1 MGVFCNQKFQFKVDK
16 LADGVA
22 VLKDG
27 ECALLT
33 TDSRPRQ
40 SIVGEPTICDYFIAK
55 SGDKTL
61 LGGDDAETVKEW
73 REFATTLTKWV
84 PLSQITRREN
94 IEEKLE
100 KLDTYIATRT
110 CIVRNTFTLADIAV
124 WAALKGL
131 LGAGDSPL
139 VLDVAIPEKFPYA
152 ARWYS
157 YIASVPSVKQTIG
170 RVSGGLRQAQRQ
182 TPTKTVE
189 TKKGEI
195 SLDGTP
201 ESMPELPFAE
211 DGKVMTRFPPEASG
225 YMHIGH
231 VKAAMLNYYYAKRYH
246 GKLLLRF
253 DDTNPSKEKEEFETS
268 IIDDL
273 ARLGIKADKFSHTS
287 DFFDTILDYAR
298 QMIREGL
305 AFMDNTDQET
315 MRKERMERKESKMR
329 NTSPEENMRLFEALC
344 RGEPEVQDY
353 CLRAKID
360 MKSDNGTMRDP
371 VLVRYF
377 PLTHMRTG
385 DKYKAYPC
393 YDLACPIVDSI
404 EGVTHAMRTTEYKDR
419 DEQYMWIQKALR
431 LRPVHLVEFARLNF
445 QYTLMSKRKLTWMVD
460 HHEVDGWDD
469 PRFPTV
475 KGVLRRGV
483 QVEALRSFILSQV
496 GAARRREG

>member
-1 MGVFCNQKFQFKVDK
+1 M
-16 LADGVA
+16 
-22 VLKDG
+22 
-27 ECALLT
+27 
-33 TDSRPRQ
+33 
-40 SIVGEPTICDYFIAK
+40 
-55 SGDKTL
+55 
-61 LGGDDAETVKEW
+61 
-73 REFATTLTKWV
+73 
-84 PLSQITRREN
+84 
-94 IEEKLE
+94 
-100 KLDTYIATRT
+100 
-110 CIVRNTFTLADIAV
+110 
-124 WAALKGL
+124 
-131 LGAGDSPL
+131 
-139 VLDVAIPEKFPYA
+139 
-152 ARWYS
+152 
-157 YIASVPSVKQTIG
+157 KQTVG
-170 RVSGGLRQAQRQ
+170 RVGGSLRQAAKQAAN
-182 TPTKTVE
+182 P
-189 TKKGEI
+189 KKVIEHKSGEI
-195 SLDGTP
+195 SLAGTP

-211 DGKVMTRFPPEASG
+211 EGKVMTRFPPEASG

-231 VKAAMLNYYYAKRYH
+231 VKAAMLNYYYAKRYN

-268 IIDDL
+268 IIGDL
-273 ARLGIKADKFSHTS
+273 AKLGIKADVFSHTS
-287 DFFDTILDYAR
+287 DYFDVILDYAR
-298 QMIREGL
+298 QLIREGL

-315 MRKERMERKESKMR
+315 MRKERGERKESKMR
-329 NTSPEENMRLFEALC
+329 NTPVEENMRLFEALC

-377 PLTHMRTG
+377 PLTHARTG

-419 DEQYMWIQKALR
+419 DEQYQWLQKALR

-445 QYTLMSKRKLTWMVD
+445 QYTLMSKRKLTWMVE
-460 HHEVDGWDD
+460 HKEVDGWDD

-496 GAARRREG
+496 HHFIHSMIHRVSQSVL

>member
-1 MGVFCNQKFQFKVDK
+1 M
-16 LADGVA
+16 
-22 VLKDG
+22 
-27 ECALLT
+27 
-33 TDSRPRQ
+33 TD
-40 SIVGEPTICDYFIAK
+40 VE
-55 SGDKTL
+55 
-61 LGGDDAETVKEW
+61 
-73 REFATTLTKWV
+73 
-84 PLSQITRREN
+84 
-94 IEEKLE
+94 
-100 KLDTYIATRT
+100 
-110 CIVRNTFTLADIAV
+110 
-124 WAALKGL
+124 
-131 LGAGDSPL
+131 
-139 VLDVAIPEKFPYA
+139 IPEKFPYA
-152 ARWYS
+152 ARWFNFIS
-157 YIASVPSVKQTIG
+157 AVPSVKQTVG
-170 RVSGGLRQAQRQ
+170 RVGGTLRMAAKQA
-182 TPTKTVE
+182 TAPKKEVT

-211 DGKVMTRFPPEASG
+211 EGKVVTRFPPEASG
-225 YMHIGH
+225 YMHVGH

-273 ARLGIKADKFSHTS
+273 AKLGIKADLFSHTS
-287 DFFDTILDYAR
+287 DYFDVILNYAR
-298 QMIREGL
+298 QLIQEGL

-329 NTSPEENMRLFEALC
+329 NTPVEENMRLFEALC
-344 RGEPEVQDY
+344 RGEPDMQDY

-360 MKSDNGTMRDP
+360 MKSDNGTMHDP

-377 PLTHMRTG
+377 PLTHIRTG

-419 DEQYMWIQKALR
+419 DEQYKWIQRALR
-431 LRPVHLVEFARLNF
+431 LREVHLVEFARLNF
-445 QYTLMSKRKLTWMVD
+445 QYTLMSKRKLTWMVE

-496 GAARRREG
+496 GSVDRWIDGRRASRSAW

>member
-1 MGVFCNQKFQFKVDK
+1 MT
-16 LADGVA
+16 
-22 VLKDG
+22 
-27 ECALLT
+27 E
-33 TDSRPRQ
+33 
-40 SIVGEPTICDYFIAK
+40 
-55 SGDKTL
+55 
-61 LGGDDAETVKEW
+61 
-73 REFATTLTKWV
+73 V
-84 PLSQITRREN
+84 P
-94 IEEKLE
+94 
-100 KLDTYIATRT
+100 
-110 CIVRNTFTLADIAV
+110 
-124 WAALKGL
+124 
-131 LGAGDSPL
+131 
-139 VLDVAIPEKFPYA
+139 IPEQFPYA
-152 ARWYS
+152 ARWFNFIS
-157 YIASVPSVKQTIG
+157 AVPSVKQTVG
-170 RVSGGLRQAQRQ
+170 RVGGTLRMAAKQAAA
-182 TPTKTVE
+182 PKKEVV

-201 ESMPELPFAE
+201 ESMPDLPFAE
-211 DGKVMTRFPPEASG
+211 DGKVITRFPPEASG

-253 DDTNPSKEKEEFETS
+253 DDTNPSKEKQEFETS

-273 ARLGIKADKFSHTS
+273 AKLGIKADMFSHTS
-287 DFFDTILDYAR
+287 DYFDVILDYAR
-298 QMIREGL
+298 QLIREGL

-315 MRKERMERKESKMR
+315 MRKERMERKDSKMR

-344 RGEPEVQDY
+344 RGEPDMQDY

-377 PLTHMRTG
+377 PLTHIRTG

-445 QYTLMSKRKLTWMVD
+445 QYTLMSKRKLTWMVE
-460 HHEVDGWDD
+460 HGEVDGWDD

-483 QVEALRSFILSQV
+483 QVEALRAFILSQV
-496 GAARRREG
+496 GLDCAANQ

>member
-1 MGVFCNQKFQFKVDK
+1 M
-16 LADGVA
+16 
-22 VLKDG
+22 
-27 ECALLT
+27 
-33 TDSRPRQ
+33 TD
-40 SIVGEPTICDYFIAK
+40 VE
-55 SGDKTL
+55 
-61 LGGDDAETVKEW
+61 
-73 REFATTLTKWV
+73 
-84 PLSQITRREN
+84 
-94 IEEKLE
+94 
-100 KLDTYIATRT
+100 
-110 CIVRNTFTLADIAV
+110 
-124 WAALKGL
+124 
-131 LGAGDSPL
+131 
-139 VLDVAIPEKFPYA
+139 IPEKFPYA
-152 ARWYS
+152 ARWFNFIS
-157 YIASVPSVKQTIG
+157 AVPSVKQTVG
-170 RVSGGLRQAQRQ
+170 RVGGTLRMAAKQA
-182 TPTKTVE
+182 TAPKKEVA

-211 DGKVMTRFPPEASG
+211 EGKVVTRFPPEASG
-225 YMHIGH
+225 YMHVGH

-273 ARLGIKADKFSHTS
+273 AKLGIKADLFSHTS
-287 DFFDTILDYAR
+287 DYFDVILNYAR
-298 QMIREGL
+298 QLIREGL

-315 MRKERMERKESKMR
+315 MRKERMERALDEIES
-329 NTSPEENMRLFEALC
+329 
-344 RGEPEVQDY
+344 GEPDMQDY

-377 PLTHMRTG
+377 PLTHIRTG

-419 DEQYMWIQKALR
+419 DEQYMWIQRALR
-431 LRPVHLVEFARLNF
+431 LREVHLVEFARLNF
-445 QYTLMSKRKLTWMVD
+445 QYTLMSKRKLTWMVE

-496 GAARRREG
+496 GVADRRIDGCRASRSAW